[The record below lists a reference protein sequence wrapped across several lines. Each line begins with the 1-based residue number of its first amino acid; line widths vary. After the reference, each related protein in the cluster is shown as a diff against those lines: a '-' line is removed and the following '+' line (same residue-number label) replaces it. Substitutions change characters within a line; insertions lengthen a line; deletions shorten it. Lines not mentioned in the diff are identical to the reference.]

1 MPNMAHTRAESS
13 KNMQKIAVNDFL
25 VDQTFGNHIFTLARI
40 SSNICMFHIKITYS
54 ITVG

>member
-40 SSNICMFHIKITYS
+40 SSNICFT
-54 ITVG
+54 